1 MLYCLIPFQ
10 ACFMKDNHRGMDY
23 MAYNRG
29 DRTITTERLRLR
41 LFTEADAQNV
51 VELCNNYNLYKS
63 TLHLPYPYSIECA
76 LSWIANHE
84 QNFEL
89 DQLYE
94 FAITDKESGQLYGA
108 IAITN
113 DKQHKNGEI
122 GYWIGEPYWGK
133 GYGTEAA
140 KAVIEFAFKEK
151 HYHRVYGRYFKTN
164 PASGKVME
172 KCGMEYEGTLKEH
185 IYKIDAFEDI
195 VCYGMINPFK

>member
-1 MLYCLIPFQ
+1 VKQSEPPWQGWSVNEHDSFISVPRRLK
-10 ACFMKDNHRGMDY
+10 MKDNHRGMDY

-89 DQLYE
+89 D
-94 FAITDKESGQLYGA
+94 
-108 IAITN
+108 
-113 DKQHKNGEI
+113 
-122 GYWIGEPYWGK
+122 
-133 GYGTEAA
+133 
-140 KAVIEFAFKEK
+140 
-151 HYHRVYGRYFKTN
+151 
-164 PASGKVME
+164 
-172 KCGMEYEGTLKEH
+172 
-185 IYKIDAFEDI
+185 
-195 VCYGMINPFK
+195 